1 MTLRT
6 LTSAA
11 ALCLIAAA
19 STAAQQ
25 AEQSQAD
32 EEGWVQLFNGENL
45 EGWEAS
51 EHPENWKVENGA
63 IVAAGPRSHLFY
75 VEQEYKNFEFKAEV
89 MTTPG
94 SNSGIYFHT
103 QNLGAEWPSVGH
115 EVQVNVTHSDP
126 VKTGSLYN
134 VVKVYKTPAKD
145 NEWWEQHITV
155 RGDNLVVR
163 INGEI
168 VVDYT
173 QPPGV
178 EIPRKIDRGYFA
190 LQSHDPDS
198 VTYYRNIR
206 ARELPERR
214 RRR

>member
-1 MTLRT
+1 M
-6 LTSAA
+6 SVPAA
-11 ALCLIAAA
+11 MRAA
-19 STAAQQ
+19 SVLLLLAAVPAFAQES
-25 AEQSQAD
+25 EQSQAD

-51 EHPENWKVENGA
+51 EHPDNWKVEDGA
-63 IVAAGPRSHLFY
+63 IVASGPRSHLFY
-75 VEQEYKNFEFKAEV
+75 TKQEYKNFEFKTEV

-115 EVQVNVTHSDP
+115 EVQVNVSHSDP

-134 VVKVYKTPAKD
+134 VVKLYKTPAKD
-145 NEWWEQHITV
+145 DEWWEQHITV

-163 INGEI
+163 INGE
-168 VVDYT
+168 VVLDYT

-178 EIPRKIDRGYFA
+178 DIPRKIDHGYFA

-198 VTYYRNIR
+198 TTYYRNIR
-206 ARELPERR
+206 ARALPSRR
-214 RRR
+214 R